1 MSTLDRGQLE
11 AMAHAAGRV
20 GVLMG
25 GRSGEREVSLKSG
38 LAVTAALCNAGV
50 DATALDWAGTLDALL
65 AYRAYDRFF
74 IALHG
79 RGGEDGQVQ
88 AALELL
94 GLPYTGTG
102 VAGCA
107 LAMDKYR
114 SKLAWLGAGLPTPD
128 FYVVD
133 AASDAPSII
142 AALGLPLVVKPAREG
157 SSLGVS
163 KVKRAEDFAA
173 AVNAARAFDPL
184 VLAERFVDGDEYTLA
199 IVAGQTLPIIRLET
213 PHEFYDYAAKY
224 LVDTTSYIC
233 PCGLSAA
240 DEAAAAALGLRAF
253 EALDGGGW
261 GRIDFMRDRQGR
273 WWLIELNTVPGMT
286 DHSLVPMAAR
296 HAGWSFE
303 DLVVAI
309 LASSRIRE
317 VSP

>member
-1 MSTLDRGQLE
+1 MSMLDRRQLE
-11 AMAHAAGRV
+11 QMVREAGRV

-38 LAVTAALCNAGV
+38 QAVTTALCNAGV
-50 DATALDWAGTLDALL
+50 DATALDWAGSLDALL
-65 AYRAYDRFF
+65 QYRAYDRFF
-74 IALHG
+74 VALHG

-88 AALELL
+88 AALDLL

-107 LAMDKYR
+107 IAMDKYR

-128 FYVVD
+128 FHVVEPD
-133 AASDAPSII
+133 SDVQAII
-142 AALGLPLVVKPAREG
+142 ADLGLPLVVKPAREG
-157 SSLGVS
+157 SSLGVA
-163 KVKRAEDFAA
+163 KVKRAQDFTA
-173 AVNAARAFDPL
+173 AVSAARAFDEL
-184 VLAERFVDGDEYTLA
+184 VLAERFVDGAEYTLA

-233 PCGLSAA
+233 PCGLSVT

-253 EALDGGGW
+253 KALDGSGW
-261 GRIDFMRDRQGR
+261 GRVDFMHDLQGR
-273 WWLIELNTVPGMT
+273 LWLIELNTVPGMT

-296 HAGWSFE
+296 QAGWSFE

-309 LASSRIRE
+309 LASSRARE
-317 VSP
+317 AQP

>member
-1 MSTLDRGQLE
+1 MSALARRQLAE
-11 AMAHAAGRV
+11 MVRVAGRV

-38 LAVTAALCNAGV
+38 QAVTTALCKAGI
-50 DATALDWAGTLDALL
+50 DATALDWAGSLDALL

-102 VAGCA
+102 VTGCA
-107 LAMDKYR
+107 IAMDKYR

-128 FYVVD
+128 FYVIEPH
-133 AASDAPSII
+133 SDTHAII
-142 AALGLPLVVKPAREG
+142 AALGLPLIVKPAREG

-163 KVKRAEDFAA
+163 KVKSAQEFAA
-173 AVNAARAFDPL
+173 AVDAARRFDTL
-184 VLAERFVDGDEYTLA
+184 VLAERFVAGAEYTLS

-233 PCGLSAA
+233 PCGLTQVEEAHAA
-240 DEAAAAALGLRAF
+240 TLGLRAF
-253 EALDGGGW
+253 EALDGCGW
-261 GRIDFMRDRQGR
+261 GRVDFMRDEQGQL
-273 WWLIELNTVPGMT
+273 WLIELNTVPGMT

-296 HAGWSFE
+296 QAGWSFE
-303 DLVVAI
+303 ELVVAI
-309 LASSRIRE
+309 LISSRARE
-317 VSP
+317 LRS

>member
-1 MSTLDRGQLE
+1 MSVLDRRQLE
-11 AMAHAAGRV
+11 AMVRAAGRV

-38 LAVTAALCNAGV
+38 QAVTAALCNAGV
-50 DATALDWAGTLDALL
+50 DATALDWAGSLDALL

-74 IALHG
+74 VALHG

-88 AALELL
+88 AALDLL

-107 LAMDKYR
+107 IAMDKYR

-128 FYVVD
+128 FHVVEAD
-133 AASDAPSII
+133 SDAQAII
-142 AALGLPLVVKPAREG
+142 ADLGLPLIVKPAREG

-163 KVKRAEDFAA
+163 KVKRAQDFTA
-173 AVNAARAFDPL
+173 AVDAARMFDPL
-184 VLAERFVDGDEYTLA
+184 VLAERCVEGAEYTLS

-233 PCGLSAA
+233 PCGLT
-240 DEAAAAALGLRAF
+240 DNEEAAAAALGQRAF
-253 EALDGGGW
+253 EILDGSGW
-261 GRIDFMRDRQGR
+261 GRVDFMRDQQGQL
-273 WWLIELNTVPGMT
+273 WLIELNTVPGMT

-296 HAGWSFE
+296 QAGWSFE

-309 LASSRIRE
+309 LASSRARE
-317 VSP
+317 TRQ

>member
-1 MSTLDRGQLE
+1 MSMLDRRQLE
-11 AMAHAAGRV
+11 QMVREAGRV

-38 LAVTAALCNAGV
+38 QAVTTALCNAGV
-50 DATALDWAGTLDALL
+50 DATALDWAGSLDALL
-65 AYRAYDRFF
+65 QYRAYDRFF
-74 IALHG
+74 VALHG

-88 AALELL
+88 AALDLL

-107 LAMDKYR
+107 IAMDKYR

-128 FYVVD
+128 FHVVEPD
-133 AASDAPSII
+133 SDVQAII
-142 AALGLPLVVKPAREG
+142 ADLGLPLVVKPAREG
-157 SSLGVS
+157 SSLGVA
-163 KVKRAEDFAA
+163 KVKRAQDFTA
-173 AVNAARAFDPL
+173 AVSAARAFDEL
-184 VLAERFVDGDEYTLA
+184 VLAERFVDGAEYTLA

-233 PCGLSAA
+233 PCGLSVT

-253 EALDGGGW
+253 KVLDGSGW
-261 GRIDFMRDRQGR
+261 GRVDFMHDLQGR
-273 WWLIELNTVPGMT
+273 LWLIELNTVPGMT

-296 HAGWSFE
+296 QAGWSFE

-309 LASSRIRE
+309 LASSRARE
-317 VSP
+317 AQP